1 MNTQVL
7 LDILGEI
14 DNLQMFALCKDF
26 ENLSLDDLA
35 GGSSTGGSSTEGSS
49 TGGSSTGSSS
59 SQPLYGYRDTILS
72 FMRSWKP
79 TPWCGSFIE
88 KVKAPFIEAP
98 SNLIDEEQFKSH
110 GIRMEIGYRFLPSHI
125 PYMLKDVKLPESLE
139 RLSLLFHSLGLVYFT
154 KPLHDNYILE
164 INNHGTGLYSL
175 VHPSN
180 YSKVLVEVLT
190 NSESGWYGRFLV
202 LVSLGIG
209 CTVWYATESRSA
221 PIDMVMRLYSQ
232 LDSYYPFFDS
242 QYSDHFFRK
251 ASFMEKNDI
260 SELVVSAINNEF
272 PFAEIKIPANGPM
285 LKAVGLGVM
294 IAFFCAVGVV
304 PSVKIPSNIDS

>member
-1 MNTQVL
+1 MNANTL
-7 LDILGEI
+7 LDLLREI
-14 DNLQMFALCKDF
+14 DNLQMFALCNDF
-26 ENLSLDDLA
+26 DNLSLGDSA
-35 GGSSTGGSSTEGSS
+35 
-49 TGGSSTGSSS
+49 GGSSTGSSS
-59 SQPLYGYRDTILS
+59 SQPIFGYRDTILD

-98 SNLIDEEQFKSH
+98 SDLINNEQFKSH

-125 PYMLKDVKLPESLE
+125 PYIINEIKLPDSFEH
-139 RLSLLFHSLGLVYFT
+139 LSLLFNSLGLVYIC
-154 KPLHDNYILE
+154 KPLNDNYMLE
-164 INNHGTGLYSL
+164 INSHGTGMYSL

-180 YSKVLVEVLT
+180 FSKVLVEVLT

-202 LVSLGIG
+202 LVSLGVG
-209 CTVWYATESRSA
+209 CTVWYASESHSA
-221 PIDMVMRLYSQ
+221 PIDMVKRLYSQ
-232 LDSYYPFFDS
+232 LESYYPFFNS
-242 QYSDHFFRK
+242 QYEDNFFRR

-260 SELVVSAINNEF
+260 SELVASAINNEF

-294 IAFFCAVGVV
+294 IAFFCAIGIV
-304 PSVKIPSNIDS
+304 PNVKFPSNIDS